1 MIQHLPKLEALQNKR
16 EKLEQDKKQAQ
27 NYFLFTFFATLVLS
41 VALIISSHFSIF
53 VIAALLL
60 LFAYA
65 FLFAPIQ
72 TRQMIRTS
80 IALLILTFCMSVTS
94 IIQIS
99 RTPHV
104 SLPAQALNLST
115 DAGDKAF
122 IYPSA
127 NPSNIRI
134 DITDKNDNLVRKVI
148 QQTETIKENT
158 IAQQVLQ
165 INRSRI
171 LHQALLFF
179 FIVASIAGFILCQKR
194 HHIL

>member
-27 NYFLFTFFATLVLS
+27 NYFLFTFIATLVLS
-41 VALIISSHFSIF
+41 VALIVSSHFSIF
-53 VIAALLL
+53 VIAMILL

-72 TRQMIRTS
+72 TRPMIRTS
-80 IALLILTFCMSVTS
+80 IALLILVFCMSVTS
-94 IIQIS
+94 MIQIS
-99 RTPHV
+99 RAPHV
-104 SLPAQALNLST
+104 SLQAQALNLSV
-115 DAGDKAF
+115 DARDKAF

-148 QQTETIKENT
+148 QQTETIKENI

-165 INRSRI
+165 INRSRM

-179 FIVASIAGFILCQKR
+179 FVTASIAGFILCQKR
-194 HHIL
+194 HRIL

>member
-72 TRQMIRTS
+72 TRPMIRTS
-80 IALLILTFCMSVTS
+80 IALLILVFCMGVTS
-94 IIQIS
+94 IVQIS

-104 SLPAQALNLST
+104 SLPAQALNLNA

-134 DITDKNDNLVRKVI
+134 DIIDKNDKLVRKVI
-148 QQTETIKENT
+148 QQTETIKENI

-165 INRSRI
+165 INRSRM
-171 LHQALLFF
+171 LHQAVLFL
-179 FIVASIAGFILCQKR
+179 FIVSSITGFILCQKR

>member
-27 NYFLFTFFATLVLS
+27 NYFLFTFFVTLVLS
-41 VALIISSHFSIF
+41 VALIVSSHFSIF
-53 VIAALLL
+53 VIATLLL

-72 TRQMIRTS
+72 TRPMIRTS
-80 IALLILTFCMSVTS
+80 IGLLILVFCMSVTS

-99 RTPHV
+99 RAPHV

-122 IYPSA
+122 IYPSV

-134 DITDKNDNLVRKVI
+134 DITDKNDKLVRKVI

-165 INRSRI
+165 INRSRMF
-171 LHQALLFF
+171 HQALLFF
-179 FIVASIAGFILCQKR
+179 FIVASIAGFVLCQKR
-194 HHIL
+194 HRIL

>member
-1 MIQHLPKLEALQNKR
+1 MIQHLPKLEALQNKH

-27 NYFLFTFFATLVLS
+27 NYFLFTFIATLVLS
-41 VALIISSHFSIF
+41 VALIVSSHFSIF
-53 VIAALLL
+53 VIAMILL

-65 FLFAPIQ
+65 FLLAPIQ
-72 TRQMIRTS
+72 TRPMIRTS
-80 IALLILTFCMSVTS
+80 IALLILVFCMSITS

-99 RTPHV
+99 RAPHV
-104 SLPAQALNLST
+104 SLPAQALNLSV
-115 DAGDKAF
+115 DARDKAF

-134 DITDKNDNLVRKVI
+134 YITDKNDKLVRKVI
-148 QQTETIKENT
+148 QQSKSIEENT

-179 FIVASIAGFILCQKR
+179 FVTASIAGFILCQKR
-194 HHIL
+194 HRIL

>member
-27 NYFLFTFFATLVLS
+27 NYFLFTFFVTLVLS
-41 VALIISSHFSIF
+41 FALIISSHFSIF

-127 NPSNIRI
+127 NPRNIRI
-134 DITDKNDNLVRKVI
+134 DITDNSNNLIRKVI
-148 QQTETIKENT
+148 QKTETIHSNT
-158 IAQQVLQ
+158 VAQQVLQ
-165 INRSRI
+165 INRSRM
-171 LHQALLFF
+171 LHQALLFC
-179 FIVASIAGFILCQKR
+179 FIVTSITGCILCQKR
-194 HHIL
+194 HRIL

>member
-1 MIQHLPKLEALQNKR
+1 MIQHLPKLEALQNKH

-27 NYFLFTFFATLVLS
+27 NYFLFTFIATLVLS
-41 VALIISSHFSIF
+41 VALIVSSHFSIF
-53 VIAALLL
+53 VIAMILL

-72 TRQMIRTS
+72 TRPMIRTS
-80 IALLILTFCMSVTS
+80 IGLLILVFCMSVTS

-99 RTPHV
+99 RAPHV
-104 SLPAQALNLST
+104 SLPAQALNLSV
-115 DAGDKAF
+115 DARDKAF

-134 DITDKNDNLVRKVI
+134 DITDKNDKFVRKVI
-148 QQTETIKENT
+148 QQTETIKENI

-165 INRSRI
+165 INRSRM

-179 FIVASIAGFILCQKR
+179 FVTASIAGFILCQKR
-194 HHIL
+194 HRIL